1 MQSRSDIVDEEGSR
15 KRGLPS
21 EPTDG
26 LDNAKRARLDAET
39 PPLIK
44 IPPLPPG
51 RLSFAQL
58 YTLTED
64 AGLSSFDVKQ
74 LPPDLV
80 VKIAIPIL
88 ARIDQSAFSQAID
101 VGYSAPGLLSPLT
114 PLGNARSIPNVQQA
128 ASRAATS
135 R

>member
-1 MQSRSDIVDEEGSR
+1 MQAYVDRLMQSRMDTTDEEGSR

-26 LDNAKRARLDAET
+26 LDSAKRARLDAET
-39 PPLIK
+39 PPLFK

-51 RLSFAQL
+51 PVSYGQL

-64 AGLSSFDVKQ
+64 PGLSSFDVKQ

-80 VKIAIPIL
+80 VKIAATIL
-88 ARIDQSAFSQAID
+88 TRIDQSAFIQALD
-101 VGYSAPGLLSPLT
+101 V
-114 PLGNARSIPNVQQA
+114 R
-128 ASRAATS
+128 
-135 R
+135 

>member
-1 MQSRSDIVDEEGSR
+1 MQSRLDIVDEEASR
-15 KRGLPS
+15 KRGLPA

-39 PPLIK
+39 PPLMK

-51 RLSFAQL
+51 RLSYAQL

-88 ARIDQSAFSQAID
+88 ARIDQSSLNQAID
-101 VGYSAPGLLSPLT
+101 VGYPVLDIPLPLT
-114 PLGNARSIPNVQQA
+114 RLGNAHSIPDIQQT
-128 ASRAATS
+128 ASRAATIS
-135 R
+135 

>member
-1 MQSRSDIVDEEGSR
+1 MQSRMDIVDEDASR
-15 KRGLPS
+15 KRGLPC

-26 LDNAKRARLDAET
+26 LDSAKRARLDAET

-51 RLSFAQL
+51 TVSYAQL

-74 LPPDLV
+74 LPPDIV
-80 VKIAIPIL
+80 VKIAVTIL
-88 ARIDQSAFSQAID
+88 SRIDQSAFSQALD
-101 VGYSAPGLLSPLT
+101 VSF
-114 PLGNARSIPNVQQA
+114 SIVA
-128 ASRAATS
+128 LHVF
-135 R
+135 